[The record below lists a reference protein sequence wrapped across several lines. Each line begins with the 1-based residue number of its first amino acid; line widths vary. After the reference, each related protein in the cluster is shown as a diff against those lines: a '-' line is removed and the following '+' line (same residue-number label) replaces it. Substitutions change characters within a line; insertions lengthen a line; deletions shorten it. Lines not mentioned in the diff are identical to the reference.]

1 MTIILIIIG
10 IYMLAMLYI
19 GYRASKSVT
28 SSYDYLIGGHRFGSA
43 LTAIA
48 HQAAGLSGW
57 LFIAWSSQVAGSG
70 FGAIWTAISSGFAP
84 FINFFVMARRIAK
97 YTVIS
102 KAKSFI
108 DLLEARFYDEE
119 KHYIRVI
126 SVIIIAISITV
137 YMSSQLMAAG
147 TTIQAV
153 LGIDYR
159 ISVLIGAAV
168 VIAYTSAGGLLAVAW
183 TDFIQG
189 LLMIFAVFV
198 GIFVAIRGINGD
210 FGFVMQELGSIA
222 PKMTTPWI
230 APITIIGLLS
240 AGWLGYMGQP
250 QIVQMFMGM
259 KEPKNARKGA
269 CIAGA
274 TGVFLLFGTF
284 FVNLCATALYKNSTN
299 TSTNFIQ
306 LITDYTPS
314 WLVGIVTAA
323 ILAAVMSSADALL
336 HVANTTITEDFYN
349 RLLKKGQASD
359 HQILLVG
366 RIASIVIGAIAVYMA
381 FFPFDSILWVNW
393 WAWGGLSVFAPIM
406 ICGLYWKRATKEGA
420 IVGMVTGFIA
430 VFVWY
435 KLGFNTWLHYTFIA
449 FFVTLAVMVVVSF
462 LTPAPPAYI
471 QQQVEALGQ
480 KDSDVAGKEAQV
492 G

>member
-1 MTIILIIIG
+1 MA
-10 IYMLAMLYI
+10 AMLYI
-19 GYRASKSVT
+19 GYRASKSVHN
-28 SSYDYLIGGHRFGSA
+28 SYDYLIGGRRFGVW
-43 LTAIA
+43 LTAIS

-70 FGAIWTAISSGFAP
+70 FGAIWTAFSSGFAP
-84 FINFFVMARRIAK
+84 FINFLVMARRISQ
-97 YTVIS
+97 YTLMT

-108 DLLEARFYDEE
+108 DLLEARFYDEN

-126 SVIIIAISITV
+126 ATVIIAISITV

-159 ISVLIGAAV
+159 LSVLIGTVV

-183 TDFIQG
+183 TDFVQG

-198 GIFVAIRGINGD
+198 GIIVAIRGTNGD
-210 FGFVMQELGSIA
+210 FGAVMQQLAAIN

-230 APITIIGLLS
+230 APITIVGLLS

-259 KEPKNARKGA
+259 KEPSSAKRGA
-269 CIAGA
+269 WIAGG

-284 FVNLCATALYKNSTN
+284 FINLCATVLYPASKN

-306 LITDYTPS
+306 LIRDYTPS
-314 WLVGIVTAA
+314 WLVGVVTAA

-336 HVANTTITEDFYN
+336 HVANTAITEDFYN

-359 HQILLVG
+359 RQILLVG
-366 RIASIVIGAIAVYMA
+366 RISSVVIGAISIYIA

-406 ICGLYWKRATKEGA
+406 ICGLYWKRATKQGA
-420 IVGMVTGFIA
+420 IAGMIAGFVA

-435 KLGFNTWLHYTFIA
+435 KLGFNVWLHYTFIA
-449 FFVTLAVMVVVSF
+449 FFVTLAVLVVVSL

-471 QQQVEALGQ
+471 QAQLDELAQG
-480 KDSDVAGKEAQV
+480 GKTAPAAK
-492 G
+492 GARA